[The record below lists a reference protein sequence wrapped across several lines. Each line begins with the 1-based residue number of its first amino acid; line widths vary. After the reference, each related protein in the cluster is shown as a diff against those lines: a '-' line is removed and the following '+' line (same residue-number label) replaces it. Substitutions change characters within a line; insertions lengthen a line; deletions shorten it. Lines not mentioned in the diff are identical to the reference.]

1 MTRLSSRTRRILG
14 ALFLFIA
21 TTALGQPA
29 LVSDRVILRQVLQAM
44 PKGGDLHNHLSGSIY
59 AESYLRFAAADG
71 ICVDS
76 VKLTITQCA
85 TPDQLAADPARA
97 SAIVP
102 ATTLFAPYSSL
113 YGQMLDSLSMRQ
125 FRSGIESGHD
135 HFFNTFGK
143 FSPVS
148 RAHVPE
154 MLTEDVW
161 RLANENVDYVETIF
175 APDFGKARDLM
186 KATTPGQS
194 MADARAAIM
203 QSGQVPPIIAA
214 ARAVIDDAEA
224 HMRTNLNCG
233 TAKALPGCQ
242 STVRYLYELHRGV
255 PLQQL
260 FAEMVVGYE
269 LASADS
275 RVVGLNPVMAED
287 SYISMH
293 DFDEQMRMFAFFHQ
307 LYPAIHLTTHAGELT
322 PGLVPP
328 EGLRNHIRDSVV
340 IAGAQ
345 RIGHGVDV
353 SYEDDAAGLLSIM
366 ASRHVAVEVCLTSND
381 VILGVSGKA
390 HPLHL
395 YLAAGVPVAL
405 ATDDPGVSRDDM
417 TNQYM
422 RAVQDQGLDYSALK
436 RLARN
441 SLEYSFAEGDSLWVN
456 HKYDE
461 VAAPCAKESVAA
473 KTSETC
479 ATFLAKNT
487 KARIEWRLEQ
497 RLRQFEASW
506 K

>member
-1 MTRLSSRTRRILG
+1 MTRYSSRARRILG
-14 ALFLFIA
+14 ALSLFIA
-21 TTALGQPA
+21 TTALAQPA

-44 PKGGDLHNHLSGSIY
+44 PKGGDLHNHLSGSVY
-59 AESYLRFAAADG
+59 AESYLRFADVDG
-71 ICVDS
+71 LCVDS
-76 VKLTITQCA
+76 VKLTITKCA
-85 TPDQLAADPARA
+85 TPAQVASNPAQAAV
-97 SAIVP
+97 IVP
-102 ATTLFAPYSSL
+102 AKMLFAPYSSL
-113 YGQMLDSLSMRQ
+113 YGQMLDALSMRQ
-125 FRSGIESGHD
+125 FRSGVESGHD

-161 RLANENVDYVETIF
+161 RLATENVDYVETIF
-175 APDFGKARDLM
+175 APDFGNAQTLM
-186 KATTPGQS
+186 RVVTPGQS
-194 MADARAAIM
+194 MAYERAAIM

-233 TAKALPGCQ
+233 TPKALPGCQ

-275 RVVGLNPVMAED
+275 RVVGLNPVMPED

-307 LYPAIHLTTHAGELT
+307 VYPAIHLTTHAGELT

-366 ASRHVAVEVCLTSND
+366 AARHVAVEVCLTSND

-422 RAVQDQGLDYSALK
+422 RAVQDQGLDYPVLK

-441 SLEYSFAEGDSLWVN
+441 SLEYSFAEGDSLWIN
-456 HKYDE
+456 HRYDD
-461 VAAPCAKESVAA
+461 VAAPCAKESGAA

-479 ATFLAKNT
+479 STFLAKNT

>member
-1 MTRLSSRTRRILG
+1 MTGSCSRAWRLATLSLFVAT
-14 ALFLFIA
+14 ALFA
-21 TTALGQPA
+21 QPA
-29 LVSDRVILRQVLQAM
+29 LNVSDRAMLRQFLQAM
-44 PKGGDLHNHLSGSIY
+44 PKGGDLHNHLSGSVY
-59 AESYLRFAAADG
+59 AESYLRYAAGDG

-76 VKLTITQCA
+76 VKLTLTQCP
-85 TPDQLAADPARA
+85 TPQQIAADPSAAA
-97 SAIVP
+97 SIVP
-102 ATTLFAPYSSL
+102 ASTLLAPYSSL
-113 YGQMLDSLSMRQ
+113 YGQMLDALSMRQ
-125 FRSGIESGHD
+125 FRPGLESGHD

-161 RLANENVDYVETIF
+161 RLASENVDYLETIV

-186 KATTPGQS
+186 KLITSGQS
-194 MADARAAIM
+194 MPDARKAVM
-203 QSGQVPPIIAA
+203 QSGQLQPIIAG
-214 ARAVIDDAEA
+214 ARAVIDGAESR
-224 HMRTNLNCG
+224 MRTDLHCG
-233 TAKALPGCQ
+233 ATNALPGCE

-260 FAEMVVGYE
+260 FVEMIVGYE
-269 LASADS
+269 LATTDP
-275 RVVGLNPVMAED
+275 RVVGLNPVMPED

-307 LYPAIHLTTHAGELT
+307 LYPRIHLTTHAGELT
-322 PGLVPP
+322 PGLVQP

-345 RIGHGVDV
+345 RIGHGVDL

-366 ASRHVAVEVCLTSND
+366 ATRGVAVEVCLTSND

-390 HPLHL
+390 HPLRL
-395 YLAAGVPVAL
+395 YLAAGVAVAL

-422 RAVQDQGLDYSALK
+422 RAVQDQGLDYATLR

-441 SLEYSFAEGDSLWVN
+441 SLEYSFAEGESLWAN
-456 HKYDE
+456 RRYE
-461 VAAPCAKESVAA
+461 GFAAACAG
-473 KTSETC
+473 ETPSPKVSASC
-479 ATFLAKNT
+479 GTFLASNT

-497 RLRQFEASW
+497 RLREFEAAW